1 MSPVLPPPHRAGGP
15 APAPAAGRPPG
26 GDPATPASATTAT
39 ATTTTIAGITVAD
52 DGIAL
57 ADVPPVERELARDM
71 VRHGLIVA
79 PILLLVCGAVWGWVG
94 VSSCAYGLALVFANF
109 LLAAGMLSWAARFGA
124 SALLATALGG
134 FLLRMLLLVLAI
146 SVVKDQT
153 WINLAPLGATILV
166 TYLGLLFWETRYVS
180 ATLAFPGLKPR
191 TKGA

>member
-1 MSPVLPPPHRAGGP
+1 MSPVLPTQRPADEPDPRPAAEP
-15 APAPAAGRPPG
+15 APGSV
-26 GDPATPASATTAT
+26 TTTTAT
-39 ATTTTIAGITVAD
+39 ATKTIAGITVAD

-71 VRHGLIVA
+71 VRHGLVVA

-109 LLAAGMLSWAARFGA
+109 LLAAGMLSWAARFGS

-153 WINLAPLGATILV
+153 WIDLAPLGATILV

>member
-1 MSPVLPPPHRAGGP
+1 MSPVLPTQRPADEPEPRPAVEP
-15 APAPAAGRPPG
+15 APGSVSTG
-26 GDPATPASATTAT
+26 
-39 ATTTTIAGITVAD
+39 TTTIAGITVTVTD
-52 DGIAL
+52 DVIAM

-109 LLAAGMLSWAARFGA
+109 LLAAGMLSWAARFGS

-134 FLLRMLLLVLAI
+134 FLLRMVLLVLAI

-153 WINLAPLGATILV
+153 WIDLAPLGATILV

-180 ATLAFPGLKPR
+180 ASLAFPGLKPR

>member
-1 MSPVLPPPHRAGGP
+1 VSPVLPTQRPADEPEAQPDPERAVTG
-15 APAPAAGRPPG
+15 AP
-26 GDPATPASATTAT
+26 TA
-39 ATTTTIAGITVAD
+39 TTTIAGVTVGD
-52 DGIAL
+52 DGLAL
-57 ADVPPVERELARDM
+57 ADVPPVESQLARDM

-79 PILLLVCGAVWGWVG
+79 PALLLICGAVWGWVG

-109 LLAAGMLSWAARFGA
+109 LLAAGMLGWAARFGS

-146 SVVKDQT
+146 AVVKDQT
-153 WINLAPLGATILV
+153 WIDMAPLGATILV

-180 ATLAFPGLKPR
+180 ASLAFPGLKPR